1 MKKLIAAAL
10 AASMALSLAAC
21 GGSSSATSTTA
32 APAAAPA
39 AETTAAE
46 TKAEAPAAEKVEL
59 TVAYADAEDSV
70 FGKGCA
76 AFAEKLEELSG
87 GSMTCSIFPNG
98 TLGSIPEVA
107 AMIQQGTCDVS
118 PIVTSSLVDFCP
130 DLGVFDLP
138 FMFADYDAARDV
150 ISGEVGTTLADKLE
164 ASSMHVGSWMTM
176 GFREVT
182 SSKPIESVA
191 DFKGLK
197 IRTQS
202 NEVHQAIFNGLGA
215 AATVI
220 NFSELYTAME
230 QKTVDA
236 QENPYVNIANNAYY
250 EVQSYLVETNHVVV
264 ACGGGGIPVFRT
276 EGHHLKGAAAV
287 IDKDFAAEK
296 LAEQLDADCLIILTA
311 VEKAALHFGKPDE
324 EWLSELTPEDA
335 QKYIEAG
342 EFAPGSMLP
351 KVEAAVQFVR
361 SAPGRTAL
369 ITLLEKAMDGVAG
382 KTGTHF
388 TARSDR

>member
-1 MKKLIAAAL
+1 MTV
-10 AASMALSLAAC
+10 SLAAC
-21 GGSSSATSTTA
+21 GGSSAQTSTTA
-32 APAAAPA
+32 AA
-39 AETTAAE
+39 
-46 TKAEAPAAEKVEL
+46 APAAEKVEL
-59 TVAYADAEDSV
+59 KVAYADAENSI

-87 GSMTCSIFPNG
+87 GSMTCDIYPNG

-164 ASSMHVGSWMTM
+164 ESSMHVGSWMTM

-182 SSKPIESVA
+182 SSKPINSLA

-202 NEVHQAIFNGLGA
+202 NEVHQAIFNSLGA

-220 NFSELYTAME
+220 SFSELYTAME

-250 EVQSYLVETNHVVV
+250 EVQDYLVESNHVFQLAALLISESTYSGLSDEQKAWVD
-264 ACGGGGIPVFRT
+264 
-276 EGHHLKGAAAV
+276 EAAAYAADV
-287 IDKDFAAEK
+287 EWQATIDDNEEAKQTCIDKGMTFVELDHDELLAA
-296 LAEQLDADCLIILTA
+296 TA
-311 VEKAALHFGKPDE
+311 SVYDQYRDTY
-324 EWLSELTPEDA
+324 SD
-335 QKYIEAG
+335 
-342 EFAPGSMLP
+342 
-351 KVEAAVQFVR
+351 
-361 SAPGRTAL
+361 
-369 ITLLEKAMDGVAG
+369 LLGMMGL
-382 KTGTHF
+382 
-388 TARSDR
+388 

>member
-250 EVQSYLVETNHVVV
+250 EVQSYLVETNHVFQLAALLISESKYNSLSDEQKAWVD
-264 ACGGGGIPVFRT
+264 
-276 EGHHLKGAAAV
+276 EAAAYAADV
-287 IDKDFAAEK
+287 EWQATIDDNETAKQTCIDKGMTFVELDHDELLAA
-296 LAEQLDADCLIILTA
+296 TA
-311 VEKAALHFGKPDE
+311 GVYDQYRDTY
-324 EWLSELTPEDA
+324 SD
-335 QKYIEAG
+335 
-342 EFAPGSMLP
+342 
-351 KVEAAVQFVR
+351 
-361 SAPGRTAL
+361 
-369 ITLLEKAMDGVAG
+369 LLGMMGL
-382 KTGTHF
+382 
-388 TARSDR
+388 

>member
-1 MKKLIAAAL
+1 MKKLIATTL
-10 AASMALSLAAC
+10 AAVMTVSLAAC
-21 GGSSSATSTTA
+21 GGSSAQTSTTA
-32 APAAAPA
+32 AA
-39 AETTAAE
+39 
-46 TKAEAPAAEKVEL
+46 APAAEKVEL
-59 TVAYADAEDSV
+59 KVAYADAENSI

-87 GSMTCSIFPNG
+87 GSMTCDIYPNG

-164 ASSMHVGSWMTM
+164 ESSMHVGSWMTM

-182 SSKPIESVA
+182 SSKPINSLA

-202 NEVHQAIFNGLGA
+202 NEVHQAIFNSLGA

-220 NFSELYTAME
+220 SFSELYTAME

-250 EVQSYLVETNHVVV
+250 EVQDYLVESNHVFQLAALLISESTYSKLSDEQKAWVD
-264 ACGGGGIPVFRT
+264 
-276 EGHHLKGAAAV
+276 EAAAYAADAEWQATIDDNEAAKQTC
-287 IDKDFAAEK
+287 IDKGMTFVELDHDELLAA
-296 LAEQLDADCLIILTA
+296 TA
-311 VEKAALHFGKPDE
+311 SVYDQYRDTY
-324 EWLSELTPEDA
+324 SD
-335 QKYIEAG
+335 
-342 EFAPGSMLP
+342 
-351 KVEAAVQFVR
+351 
-361 SAPGRTAL
+361 
-369 ITLLEKAMDGVAG
+369 LLGMMGL
-382 KTGTHF
+382 
-388 TARSDR
+388 